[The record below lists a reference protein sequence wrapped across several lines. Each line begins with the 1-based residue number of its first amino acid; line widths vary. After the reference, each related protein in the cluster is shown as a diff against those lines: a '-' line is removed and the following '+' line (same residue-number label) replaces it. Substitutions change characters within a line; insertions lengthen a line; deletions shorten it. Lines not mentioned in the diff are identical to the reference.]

1 VSDKYHGLGK
11 IHMNEF
17 FEEMI

>member
-1 VSDKYHGLGK
+1 
-11 IHMNEF
+11 MNEF